1 MKHGVVIFPTDKAIQ
16 PVELAL
22 AAEDRG
28 FESLWFPEHSHIP
41 VSRRTPWGG
50 REGAPD
56 LPEEYWRLHDQF
68 VALSAAAAATSTIK
82 LGTGITL
89 VAQRDPFWLAKQVA
103 SLDVISGGR
112 FMFGVG
118 FGWNVEEAEDHGIN
132 FKKRHRIVDEMLAA
146 MKLIWTEDEP
156 EFHGEF
162 VDFDPLWAWPKPVQK
177 PYPPIVIGTGTGP
190 LGTKAVVAHADGWMP
205 LRLSRTYAEEI
216 ATMRKAFTEAG
227 RDPDELEITIFYAK
241 PDSELLAE
249 FRNLGVARAI
259 FSLPP
264 AGRDV
269 VIPKL
274 DELARLS

>member
-1 MKHGVVIFPTDKAIQ
+1 MKHGVVMFPTDTAIQ
-16 PVELAL
+16 PVELAQV
-22 AAEDRG
+22 AEDRG

-41 VSRRTPWGG
+41 TSRKTPWGG
-50 REGAPD
+50 RPDAPD
-56 LPEEYWRLHDQF
+56 LPEQYWRTHDQF
-68 VALSAAAAATSTIK
+68 VALAAAAAATTSIR

-103 SLDVISGGR
+103 SLDVISQGR
-112 FMFGVG
+112 FIFGVG
-118 FGWNVEEAEDHGIN
+118 FGWNVEEAENHGIN
-132 FKKRHRIVDEMLAA
+132 FKKRHRIVDEMLTA

-162 VDFDPLWAWPKPVQK
+162 VNFDPVWAWPKPMQK
-177 PYPPIVIGTGTGP
+177 PHPPIVFGTGTGP

-205 LRLSRTYAEEI
+205 LRLSRSYEEEI
-216 ATMRKAFTEAG
+216 AAMRSAFRAAG
-227 RDPDELEITIFYAK
+227 RDADELEITIFYAK
-241 PDSELLAE
+241 PDRNILDE

-259 FSLPP
+259 FSLPA
-264 AGRDV
+264 AGPEV

>member
-16 PVELAL
+16 PVELAQ

-41 VSRRTPWGG
+41 ASRRTPWGG
-50 REGAPD
+50 RKDADD

-68 VALSAAAAATSTIK
+68 VALSAAAAVTSTIR

-103 SLDVISGGR
+103 SLDVISNGR
-112 FMFGVG
+112 FIFGVG

-132 FKKRHRIVDEMLAA
+132 FKKRHRIVDEMLSA

-162 VDFDPLWAWPKPVQK
+162 VDFDRLWAWPKPVQQ
-177 PYPPIVIGTGTGP
+177 PHPPIVFGTGTGP
-190 LGTKAVVAHADGWMP
+190 LGTKAVIAHADGWMP
-205 LRLSRTYAEEI
+205 LRLSRSYEEEI
-216 ATMRKAFTEAG
+216 AAMRKALAAAG
-227 RDPDELEITIFYAK
+227 RDPEELEITIFYAK
-241 PDSELLAE
+241 PDEDLLSE
-249 FRNLGVARAI
+249 FRKLGVARVI

-264 AGRDV
+264 AGREV

>member
-16 PVELAL
+16 PVELAQL
-22 AAEDRG
+22 AEDRG

-41 VSRRTPWGG
+41 ASRLTPWGG
-50 REGAPD
+50 RLDAED
-56 LPEEYWRLHDQF
+56 LPEQYWRLHDQF
-68 VALSAAAAATSTIK
+68 VALAAAAAATSTIK

-103 SLDVISGGR
+103 SLDVISNGR
-112 FMFGVG
+112 FIFGVG

-132 FKKRHRIVDEMLAA
+132 FKKRHRIVDEMLTA
-146 MKLIWTEDEP
+146 MKLIWTQDEP

-162 VDFDPLWAWPKPVQK
+162 VDFDPMWAWPKPVQK
-177 PYPPIVIGTGTGP
+177 PHPPIVFGTGTGP
-190 LGTKAVVAHADGWMP
+190 LGTKAVIAHADGWMP
-205 LRLSRTYAEEI
+205 LRLSRSYEEEI
-216 ATMRKAFTEAG
+216 AAMRTAFTVAG

-241 PDSELLAE
+241 PDRDLLDE

-264 AGRDV
+264 AGREV

-274 DELARLS
+274 DELAALS